1 MNRSAFLE
9 RISIGKP
16 NFDIVVIG
24 GGANGAGIAL
34 DAAGRGLSVLLLE
47 RGDFGC
53 GTSSRSSKLIHGGV
67 RYLALGQFGLVREA
81 LAERARLLNNASA
94 IVKPL
99 PFVIPAAGRFELLKF
114 AAGLKLYDWLAQSK
128 RLGSSKTISPVEARA
143 LIPGLK
149 PDASIGAACYL
160 DAHFDDARLLI
171 AILQCAV
178 KHGAA
183 VLNYCEVTDLLKGQ
197 NGAVRGVNAL
207 DPISGQVHEIGA
219 RCVINA
225 TGPFG
230 DGIRQLDGDMGSF
243 RMVPSQ
249 GAHVVVN
256 RRFLGGDHALVLP
269 HTPDGRIMF
278 AIPWANHLMLGTT
291 DTALNEVPLTP
302 RPLEAEI
309 TMILDV
315 ASEFLD
321 PAPSR
326 ADVLST
332 FAGVRPLV
340 AVPGVGGTA
349 KLSREHAINV
359 SASGL
364 VSVSGGK
371 WTTYRHVA
379 EQCVDVAAQSA
390 RIDTGPSVT
399 RDINLARTD
408 SASADR
414 FAVYGEAHR
423 ALEDLVIDQPEL
435 AEPLHPDLPYCGAHY
450 VWAAREEM
458 ALEVFDALAYRTR
471 AMFLNARAAT
481 AIAPHVAELM
491 AAEFGYDRSWIESQT
506 AAVNARAR
514 AFMLTP
520 TRAHETHG

>member
-9 RISIGKP
+9 RISTPKP
-16 NFDIVVIG
+16 NFDVIVIG

-67 RYLALGQFGLVREA
+67 RYLALAQFGLVREA
-81 LAERARLLNNASA
+81 LAERALLLNNASA

-99 PFVIPAAGRFELLKF
+99 SFVIPAAGRFELFKF
-114 AAGLKLYDWLAQSK
+114 AAGLKLYDWLARTK
-128 RLGSSKTISPVEARA
+128 RLGTSKNLDALEARS
-143 LIPGLK
+143 LVPGLK
-149 PDASIGAACYL
+149 ANKVIGAACYF
-160 DAHFDDARLLI
+160 DAHFDDVRLLT
-171 AILQCAV
+171 AILKAAV
-178 KHGAA
+178 KHGAV
-183 VLNYCEVTDLLKGQ
+183 VLNYCEVTELLKGLD
-197 NGAVRGVNAL
+197 GSVRGVSAV
-207 DPISGQVHEIGA
+207 DRRAGQPYEIGA

-230 DGIRQLDGDMGSF
+230 DGIRQLDGDVGSS
-243 RMVPSQ
+243 RLVPSQ

-256 RRFLGGDHALVLP
+256 RRFLGGHHALMLP

-278 AIPWANHLMLGTT
+278 AIPWADHVLLGTT
-291 DTALNEVPLTP
+291 DTALSEVPVTP
-302 RPLEAEI
+302 RPFESEI

-315 ASEFLD
+315 AGEFLD
-321 PAPSR
+321 PAPTR

-340 AVPGVGGTA
+340 AAPGVGGTA

-371 WTTYRHVA
+371 WTTYRRVA
-379 EQCVDVAAQSA
+379 EQCVDVAVRSA
-390 RIDTGPSVT
+390 GIET
-399 RDINLARTD
+399 RRSPTADIHLAR
-408 SASADR
+408 ADRAAAER
-414 FAVYGEAHR
+414 FAVYGDEHTSLHR
-423 ALEDLVIDQPEL
+423 LVIDQPQL
-435 AEPLHPDLPYCGAHY
+435 SEPLHPDLPYCGAHY
-450 VWAAREEM
+450 VWAARAEM

-471 AMFLNARAAT
+471 AMFLDVRAAVEIT
-481 AIAPHVAELM
+481 PRVAELM
-491 AAEFGYDRSWIESQT
+491 ALELGHDRSWIESQT
-506 AAVNARAR
+506 ADVIARAE
-514 AFMLTP
+514 AFTLTP
-520 TRAHETHG
+520 TRAHETHD